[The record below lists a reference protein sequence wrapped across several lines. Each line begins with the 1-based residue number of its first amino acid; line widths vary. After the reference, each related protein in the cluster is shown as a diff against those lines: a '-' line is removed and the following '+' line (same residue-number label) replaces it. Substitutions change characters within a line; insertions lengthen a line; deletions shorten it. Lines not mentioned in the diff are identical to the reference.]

1 MELMRSILMTL
12 TIVALAVPVAPAF
25 AQQLKIGVVDME
37 TAMYEVEEGRRA
49 RNTLESK
56 RDEYMAERE
65 RLERDLTER
74 QEQLQ
79 SQVQVGML
87 TPEAQAAQEQELYQL
102 AMEGQMFA
110 HEAEQSFVALNTQLF
125 GDILEKME
133 RVCKAVAQ
141 EEGYDLIVDAA
152 VVYSFTPEM
161 DLTQKVITRYNA
173 TK

>member
-1 MELMRSILMTL
+1 MRPILMML
-12 TIVALAVPVAPAF
+12 TIVALAVPVAPALG
-25 AQQLKIGVVDME
+25 QTLKIGVVDME

-49 RNTLESK
+49 RSTLESK

-65 RLERDLTER
+65 RRERELTER

-79 SQVQVGML
+79 SQIQVGML
-87 TPEAQAAQEQELYQL
+87 TAEAQAIQEQELYQL

-110 HEAEQSFVALNTQLF
+110 YEAEQSFVALNTQLF

-133 RVCKAVAQ
+133 RVCKAIAQ

>member
-1 MELMRSILMTL
+1 MRPILMML

-25 AQQLKIGVVDME
+25 AQQLRIGVVDME

-49 RNTLESK
+49 RSTLESK
-56 RDEYMAERE
+56 RDEYMSERE
-65 RLERDLTER
+65 RREADLTQR

-79 SQVQVGML
+79 AQSVML
-87 TPEAQAAQEQELYQL
+87 SADALAAQEQELYQM

-110 HEAEQSFVALNTQLF
+110 YEAEQSFVALNQQLF

-133 RVCKAVAQ
+133 RVCKSIAQ

-161 DLTQKVITRYNA
+161 DLTQKVVTRYNG

>member
-1 MELMRSILMTL
+1 MRPILMML

-25 AQQLKIGVVDME
+25 AQQLRIGVVDME

-49 RNTLESK
+49 RSTLESK
-56 RDEYMAERE
+56 RDEYMSERE
-65 RLERDLTER
+65 RREADLTQR

-79 SQVQVGML
+79 AQSVML
-87 TPEAQAAQEQELYQL
+87 SADALAAQEQELYQM

-110 HEAEQSFVALNTQLF
+110 YEAEQAFVALNQQLF

-133 RVCKAVAQ
+133 RVCKSIAQ

-161 DLTQKVITRYNA
+161 DLTQKVVTRYNG

>member
-1 MELMRSILMTL
+1 MCSILMTL

>member
-1 MELMRSILMTL
+1 MRSILMTL

>member
-1 MELMRSILMTL
+1 MRRNLLIL
-12 TIVALAVPVAPAF
+12 TILALAATSTPAL
-25 AQQLKIGVVDME
+25 AQQLRIGVVDME

-49 RNTLESK
+49 RTTLESK
-56 RDEYMAERE
+56 RDEYLSERE
-65 RLERDLTER
+65 RRQQDLTQR
-74 QEQLQ
+74 QEQL
-79 SQVQVGML
+79 
-87 TPEAQAAQEQELYQL
+87 EAQAVMLSPEAMQAQEQELYNL
-102 AMEGQMFA
+102 AMEGQMYVY
-110 HEAEQSFVALNTQLF
+110 ETEQQIMALNQQLF

-141 EEGYDLIVDAA
+141 EEGWDLIVDAA